1 MGRKIA
7 AWLLL
12 SVCVLQAQPAGRK
25 EAEFFKKIGEGLV
38 QCFLCPKNCTIA
50 PGRYGFCR
58 ARKNID
64 GTLYS
69 LGYGLPC
76 SVNVDPIEKK
86 PFFHFLP
93 GSKSFSIA
101 SAGCNFR
108 CKFCQNWQIS
118 QFSPE
123 QTKNVSLPPE
133 EVVAAALRSGSQ
145 SIAYTYAEPISFFE
159 YMKDTAKIARSR
171 GLKNVVHTAAFVNPE
186 PLQQLCPLLDA
197 VNVDLKGFN
206 PDYYRDICGG
216 ELLVVLNALK
226 IIKKNGVWLEIT
238 NLIVPG
244 YNDKP
249 EEMKALCDWIV
260 KNMGEETPVHFSR
273 FYPTYQFAHL
283 PPTPTATLEKAVS
296 VARESGLKYVYIGNI
311 PGHPAENTYCPKCG
325 RILIKRSQF
334 IVLENNIKG
343 GKCPWC
349 GEKIAGCWK

>member
-1 MGRKIA
+1 MGRKIV
-7 AWLLL
+7 AWFLL
-12 SVCVLQAQPAGRK
+12 SVCILQAQPAGRK

-38 QCFLCPKNCTIA
+38 QCFLCPRNCTIA

-123 QTKNVSLPPE
+123 QTRNVSLPPE
-133 EVVAAALRSGSQ
+133 EVVAAALRSHSQ
-145 SIAYTYAEPISFFE
+145 SIAYTYAEPISFYE
-159 YMKDTAKIARSR
+159 YMKDTARIARSR

-186 PLQQLCPLLDA
+186 PLEQLCPLLDA

-206 PDYYRDICGG
+206 PDYYRDVCGG

-238 NLIVPG
+238 NLVVPG

-249 EEMKALCDWIV
+249 EEVKALCDWIV
-260 KNMGEETPVHFSR
+260 KNLGEETPVHFSR
-273 FYPTYQFAHL
+273 FYPTYQLSHL
-283 PPTPTATLEKAVS
+283 PPTPTASLEKAVS
-296 VARESGLKYVYIGNI
+296 IARESGLKYVYIGNI

-325 RILIKRSQF
+325 RMLIKRSQF
-334 IVLENNIKG
+334 IVLENNIKE